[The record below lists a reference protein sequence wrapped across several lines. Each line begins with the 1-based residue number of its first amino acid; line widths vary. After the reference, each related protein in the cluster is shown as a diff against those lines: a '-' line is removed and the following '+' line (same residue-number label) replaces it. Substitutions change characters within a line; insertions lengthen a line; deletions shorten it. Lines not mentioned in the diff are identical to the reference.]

1 MSRTLDRK
9 LRRDLRAMRGPATA
23 IALILA
29 CGVAVFVC
37 VLTAR
42 QGLRD
47 SRDAT
52 FAAYRMADLYAPV
65 RRAPR
70 ALTRS
75 LERVEGVRR
84 VEARL
89 VEEVTVDLPGLAA
102 PCSAR
107 VVSVDLGRDLAMHA
121 LHLVEGAWFDGDGDR
136 QVIVADRFAKHH
148 GLARG
153 DRLLVVLN
161 NRKEALRVVG
171 TAFSPEYVYMLR
183 GGGELLPDP
192 ERFTVLWIATPFAES
207 VFDAREAC
215 NEFTALLEP
224 GASLPRIIAEFD
236 RILDRHGAL
245 GAYGRADQLGT
256 RFLNDEIAGL
266 KGMATIVPA
275 VFLGVAAFVLRMLL
289 ARLVQ
294 TQRGQVALF
303 RATGY
308 APKQIAGHYLKLAL
322 LIGGAGALLGAGVG
336 LWFSRWVLR
345 MYGIFYQFPIL
356 EFPVDPW
363 ILLGGA
369 GASVAAA
376 TTGALG
382 AALRAAHLLP
392 AEGLRP
398 EAPRAF
404 RRTLLERWRAVW
416 TRLGFVERLILRNV
430 TRQRRRTAATV
441 AGVAVACSILVLA
454 DMMQDSMEVLLDH
467 QFRRVE
473 LQDARVAFESERG
486 TGSLHEL
493 RRLPGVRDAELEL
506 TVPVRLVR
514 GRRERRTAI
523 TGLAAGQRLRALL
536 DAQDRAVPPPRDGL
550 VLSRNLAERLDVRPG
565 EELEV
570 RFLRGARRIAR
581 VTVERVVEEYLGS
594 FAYAGADALARWMG
608 EGEVATG
615 ALLLVDSARAAEVG
629 RALKTVPAVAS
640 VVFKGQVVES
650 FRATLAASQDIMLGV
665 IRLFAGIIAFGVIYN
680 ASRIALAE
688 RERELGTLRMLGF
701 RRREVAALLFGENLL
716 LALLALPFG
725 LGLGAL
731 FGAALVRA
739 YASDLYR
746 LPFAFEPSTALRAS
760 LLVLLFTLLA
770 ELAVRRR
777 LFGLDLVETLKT
789 RE

>member
-1 MSRTLDRK
+1 MSRILDRK
-9 LRRDLRAMRGPATA
+9 LRRDLHGMRGPAAA

-37 VLTAR
+37 VLTAY

-70 ALTRS
+70 ALTRT

-84 VEARL
+84 VEGRI
-89 VEEVTVDLPGLAA
+89 VEEVTVDLPGLTA

-107 VVSVDLGRDLAMHA
+107 VVSVDLARDLAMHE

-136 QVIVADRFAKHH
+136 QVIVADRFARHH
-148 GLARG
+148 GLATG

-161 NRKEALRVVG
+161 NRKEALRVVA

-192 ERFTVLWIATPFAES
+192 ERFTVLWVATPFAES

-215 NEFTALLEP
+215 TEFTALLER
-224 GASLPRIIAEFD
+224 GVSLPRVVAEFD

-245 GAYGRADQLGT
+245 GAYGRADQLST

-294 TQRGQVALF
+294 TQRGQVAVF

-308 APKQIAGHYLKLAL
+308 APAQIAAHYLKLVLA
-322 LIGGAGALLGAGVG
+322 IGGAGALLGAGAG

-345 MYGIFYQFPIL
+345 MYGHFYQFPIL

-363 ILLGGA
+363 ILLGGG
-369 GASVAAA
+369 GASLAAA

-382 AALRAAHLLP
+382 AALRAARLLP

-398 EAPRAF
+398 EAPRVF

-430 TRQRRRTAATV
+430 TRQRRRTVATV
-441 AGVAVACSILVLA
+441 AGIAVACGVLVLA
-454 DMMQDSMEVLLDH
+454 DLMQDSMEVLLDH

-473 LQDARVAFESERG
+473 LQDARVGFESERG
-486 TGSLHEL
+486 TGSMHEL

-506 TVPVRLVR
+506 AVPVRLVR
-514 GRRERRTAI
+514 GWRERRAAI
-523 TGLAAGQRLRALL
+523 TGLAKDQRLRALL
-536 DAQDRAVPPPRDGL
+536 DREGRPVPPPRDGL
-550 VLSRNLAERLDVRPG
+550 ILSSSLAGRLDVRVGG
-565 EELEV
+565 EVEV
-570 RFLRGARRIAR
+570 RFLRGSRRVVR

-594 FAYAGADALARWMG
+594 FAYAGSDALARWLG
-608 EGEVATG
+608 EGGVATG
-615 ALLLVDSARAAEVG
+615 ALLLVDADRAAEVG

-640 VVFKGQVVES
+640 VIFKAQVVES
-650 FRATLAASQDIMLGV
+650 FRSTLAASQDIMLGV

-701 RRREVAALLFGENLL
+701 RRREVAALLLGENLL

-731 FGAALVRA
+731 FGAALVGA

-746 LPFAFEPSTALRAS
+746 LPFAFEPATAIRAS
-760 LLVLLFTLLA
+760 LLVLFFTLLA
-770 ELAVRRR
+770 ALAVRRR